1 MTPPMTVTE
10 LRRDFHR
17 HPEVGFCEFRTASRA
32 AGALADLGWDVGV
45 GADVLQPDARL
56 GVPAPDVLEAAYTR
70 AAGAGADDR
79 FLPAMRGG
87 LTGVVATLRGNR
99 PGPVVALRADLDALP
114 LTESDDPAHL
124 PAREG
129 FRSRWPDA
137 MHACGHDG
145 HVAVALELARRL
157 SDQDFAGTVRLVL
170 QPAEEGG
177 RGAAAMVAAGVA
189 EDVDVFLAAH
199 LGLGL
204 PTGAVCPAVPDLLAN
219 AKLRATFRGSAAH
232 ASMAP
237 EQGRHA
243 LLGAAA
249 ATLGVHTMPRFSGHE
264 TRVNVGMLTSG
275 TSSNIVPDTAVMLL
289 ETRADDG
296 TVNEELERRVRAV
309 LTGAAGMYG
318 LELDVALVGAVT
330 TATSDPLL
338 AEVIEQ
344 ASRAA
349 GAELT
354 APGAG
359 IGSDDATAFM
369 RRVQEHGGLAC
380 YFGIGADSPAPHHAG
395 RFDVDEAALPVAVAV
410 LEQVLRTGTT
420 GNGSARR
427 FA

>member
-1 MTPPMTVTE
+1 MTPSTTVTE

-32 AGALADLGWDVGV
+32 AGVLADLGWDVAV
-45 GADVLQPDARL
+45 GSDVLAPGARL
-56 GVPAPDVLEAAYTR
+56 GVPAPDVLEAAYRR
-70 AAGAGADDR
+70 AAETDADDR

-87 LTGVVATLRGNR
+87 LTGVVATLRGNH

-114 LTESDDPAHL
+114 LAESDAPDHV

-129 FRSRWPDA
+129 FGSRWAGA

-145 HVAVALELARRL
+145 HVAVALDLARRL
-157 SDQDFAGTVRLVL
+157 SDLDFPGTVRLVL

-177 RGAAAMVAAGVA
+177 RGARGMVAAGVA
-189 EDVDVFLAAH
+189 DDVDVFFAAH
-199 LGLGL
+199 LGMGL
-204 PTGAVCPAVPDLLAN
+204 PTGTVCPAIPGLLAN
-219 AKLRATFRGSAAH
+219 SKLRATFRGRAAH

-249 ATLGVHTMPRFSGHE
+249 ATLGVHTMPSFSGHQ
-264 TRVNVGMLTSG
+264 TRVNVGLLNSG

-296 TVNEELERRVRAV
+296 AVNEDLERRVRDV
-309 LTGAAGMYG
+309 LAGSAGMYG
-318 LELDVALVGAVT
+318 LELDVELVGAVT
-330 TATSDPLL
+330 TALNDARL
-338 AEVIEQ
+338 ADVVER
-344 ASRAA
+344 ATRAA
-349 GAELT
+349 GAT
-354 APGAG
+354 VTGPGAG

-369 RRVQEHGGLAC
+369 RRVQENGGAGC
-380 YFGIGADSPAPHHAG
+380 YFGIGADSPAPHHAS

-410 LEQVLRTGTT
+410 LERVFRAGTAT
-420 GNGSARR
+420 N
-427 FA
+427 

>member
-1 MTPPMTVTE
+1 MTLSMTE

-32 AGALADLGWDVGV
+32 AGALADLGWDVVV
-45 GADVLQPDARL
+45 GADVLAPGARL
-56 GVPAPDVLEAAYTR
+56 GVPAAEALDTAFRR
-70 AAGAGADDR
+70 AADADGDDR

-114 LTESDDPAHL
+114 LAESDDPAHL
-124 PAREG
+124 PARDG
-129 FRSRWPDA
+129 FRSRWPGA

-145 HVAVALELARRL
+145 HVAVAIELARRL
-157 SDQDFAGTVRLVL
+157 ADQDFPGEVRLVL

-189 EDVDVFLAAH
+189 DGVDVFLAAH

-204 PTGAVCPAVPDLLAN
+204 PTGTVCPAVPDLLAN
-219 AKLRATFRGSAAH
+219 SKLRATFLGTAAH

-237 EQGRHA
+237 EHGRHA

-249 ATLGVHTMPRFSGHE
+249 ATLAVHTMPRFSGHE
-264 TRVNVGMLTSG
+264 TRVNVGMLNSG

-296 TVNEELERRVRAV
+296 AVNEELERRVRAV

-318 LELDVALVGAVT
+318 VEVAVDLVGAVT
-330 TATSDPLL
+330 TAVNDPALV
-338 AEVIEQ
+338 EVIEQ
-344 ASRAA
+344 ASRATGA
-349 GAELT
+349 GITE
-354 APGAG
+354 PGAG
-359 IGSDDATAFM
+359 IGSDDATAFI
-369 RRVQEHGGLAC
+369 RRVQEQGGLGC
-380 YFGIGADSPAPHHAG
+380 YFGVGADSPAPHHAS

-410 LEQVLRTGTT
+410 LEHALRTGARPA
-420 GNGSARR
+420 ARR
-427 FA
+427 QA